1 MKWLIYR
8 NPYSFILINEK
19 VNFKTLDKLKNELL
33 QNQRHQLKQQPVILE
48 LKEIKAKLNDLEK
61 HNRRN
66 NLRIDWI
73 IEEKTSN

>member
-1 MKWLIYR
+1 M
-8 NPYSFILINEK
+8 LINEK

-33 QNQRHQLKQQPVILE
+33 QNQRHQQKQQPVILD

-66 NLRIDWI
+66 NLRIDGI

>member
-1 MKWLIYR
+1 M
-8 NPYSFILINEK
+8 
-19 VNFKTLDKLKNELL
+19 KNELL